1 MSDVFISYSRK
12 DKAFVQRLHA
22 VLLEK
27 HQDTWIDWQ
36 DIPPTA
42 DWWQAIERG
51 IEGTNTFVF
60 VMSFDSIVSEVCY
73 REIDHAVKHNKRLVP
88 IVRREDFEREQ
99 LHPALSRYNWLF
111 FREQDGFDQAFELLL
126 QVIATD
132 LEHVNTHTRL
142 LERSLEWKRSD
153 RRSSDLLLRGAVL
166 EQTIQWLTTNADK
179 EPNPTALQ
187 REYVN
192 ESRKAER
199 NQQRRVL
206 VGVGGALVIAVISAG
221 AAFGLYRQAEGMR
234 KNAELIA
241 QSLKSANLL
250 DSNLQI
256 DALLEGLRAGQ
267 QLKQSGQ
274 EISSA
279 TRIEAITALRQV
291 VYDVTERNR
300 LEGHSS
306 WVRSVSFHST
316 GQKFETVAEKG
327 VWSLGNR

>member
-12 DKAFVQRLHA
+12 DKVFVQQLHA
-22 VLLEK
+22 ALLEK
-27 HQDTWIDWQ
+27 QQDTWIDWE
-36 DIPPTA
+36 DIPATA
-42 DWWQAIERG
+42 DWWHEIERG

-60 VMSFDSIVSEVCY
+60 VMSLDSIVSEVCY
-73 REIDHAVKHNKRLVP
+73 REIDHAVQNNKRLVP
-88 IVRREDFEREQ
+88 IVHREDFEPEK
-99 LHPALSRYNWLF
+99 LHSALSRYNWLF
-111 FREQDGFDQAFELLL
+111 FREQDAFDQAFDVLL

-153 RRSSDLLLRGAVL
+153 RGSDLLLRGAVL

-221 AAFGLYRQAEGMR
+221 AAFGLYRQANNG
-234 KNAELIA
+234 NAD
-241 QSLKSANLL
+241 Q
-250 DSNLQI
+250 
-256 DALLEGLRAGQ
+256 ALLLFRKAQKWDGKFNADAAKKEEEFRKLAEDYER
-267 QLKQSGQ
+267 
-274 EISSA
+274 
-279 TRIEAITALRQV
+279 RIE
-291 VYDVTERNR
+291 
-300 LEGHSS
+300 
-306 WVRSVSFHST
+306 
-316 GQKFETVAEKG
+316 EK
-327 VWSLGNR
+327 